1 MGLTVFV
8 GQNPTQNVMFVA
20 DCSAGAQDA
29 VPVIK
34 VGPVHPQTRCPVL
47 GLEHVC
53 DRGGVNGGPSGRSWS
68 GAMDT
73 EPSAATQCR
82 HT

>member
-8 GQNPTQNVMFVA
+8 VQNPTQNVMFVA

-53 DRGGVNGGPSGRSWS
+53 DRGGG
-68 GAMDT
+68 
-73 EPSAATQCR
+73 
-82 HT
+82 